1 MKKKQQRRSKP
12 KARKIRT
19 KRESALRKRKNG
31 QHITKRPDARLR
43 MLLIPKPEGVREVAI
58 QGLRLASQ
66 VGKFW
71 AAVQRFLQTGDDS
84 ALLRF
89 EGKGFWDATG
99 KRHLFLTDLKQL
111 DRLASAGVLSFESIY
126 AGGGR

>member
-1 MKKKQQRRSKP
+1 MKKRKT
-12 KARKIRT
+12 RKIGT
-19 KRESALRKRKNG
+19 KRKSVLKKRKNG
-31 QHITKRPDARLR
+31 RHVAKPTDTRLR
-43 MLLIPKPEGVREVAI
+43 KLLIPIPTGAREVAI
-58 QGLRLASQ
+58 RGSQRASQ

-71 AAVQRFLQTGDDS
+71 AAVQRYLQTGDDS

-89 EGKGFWDATG
+89 KDKGVTDASG
-99 KRHLFLTDLKQL
+99 IHHLFLTDLRRL